1 MERISRLFAGRWPS
15 HGQAALIALPLAAL
29 VVAMSPALCAA
40 SETNHGRD
48 DSPVLMRGSGYE
60 HNGSETVRTLQRR
73 LSRAGFAPGAI
84 DGLFGPRTEAAL
96 RHFQADA
103 GIDADGV
110 DGPLTNRELRRG
122 SADGSR
128 AGDRNASRVAPL
140 PADPRP
146 ARVTWSRG
154 GDLSLGPVLRRGSG
168 YGRPEGSLL
177 VRSLQRRL
185 EGVGFPSGPVDGLF
199 GPMTE
204 SALRRFQAAAGLAP
218 DGVVGPATYK
228 ALRTATPSAPILA
241 LGPGTDG
248 REASRAVR
256 RLKRGLRAVGF
267 HPGPPNGRFGPRT
280 RAAVERFQ
288 RSIELPVDGVVGPI
302 TNGALVARTEPRRT
316 AAERNRQA
324 AETDRAGHGRATGV
338 PTVRVDA
345 TAARGTDSGGGLSNF
360 VADHLA
366 LILGAVL
373 VVALPLLLV
382 PRTRAS
388 VGKRR
393 GCAIGYLRLAES
405 EPLESEVVLAQMEA
419 VKELCRT
426 QRLELAEVVHDV
438 GRLSANPL
446 ERPGLRYAIDRI
458 ENGDATHLAVLTP
471 SALGRS
477 EVRVDEVRR
486 EIRARGGAVCSGVPR
501 RTRAV
506 RGAPPASR
514 LIVNQPVSPAAAL
527 AARQMIGSLTPTVS
541 GSKRHEFML
550 AATEI
555 VNNAVVHAAQ
565 RGDPGGEIRVEIAV
579 SEVRM
584 RLAVRDHGAG
594 FEAPTRP
601 SPGDDER
608 VGGWGL
614 YIVDAI
620 ADEWGIEHDPTTVWL
635 EVALS

>member
-1 MERISRLFAGRWPS
+1 
-15 HGQAALIALPLAAL
+15 
-29 VVAMSPALCAA
+29 
-40 SETNHGRD
+40 
-48 DSPVLMRGSGYE
+48 
-60 HNGSETVRTLQRR
+60 
-73 LSRAGFAPGAI
+73 
-84 DGLFGPRTEAAL
+84 
-96 RHFQADA
+96 
-103 GIDADGV
+103 
-110 DGPLTNRELRRG
+110 
-122 SADGSR
+122 
-128 AGDRNASRVAPL
+128 
-140 PADPRP
+140 
-146 ARVTWSRG
+146 
-154 GDLSLGPVLRRGSG
+154 
-168 YGRPEGSLL
+168 
-177 VRSLQRRL
+177 
-185 EGVGFPSGPVDGLF
+185 
-199 GPMTE
+199 
-204 SALRRFQAAAGLAP
+204 
-218 DGVVGPATYK
+218 
-228 ALRTATPSAPILA
+228 
-241 LGPGTDG
+241 
-248 REASRAVR
+248 
-256 RLKRGLRAVGF
+256 
-267 HPGPPNGRFGPRT
+267 
-280 RAAVERFQ
+280 
-288 RSIELPVDGVVGPI
+288 
-302 TNGALVARTEPRRT
+302 
-316 AAERNRQA
+316 
-324 AETDRAGHGRATGV
+324 
-338 PTVRVDA
+338 VDA
-345 TAARGTDSGGGLSNF
+345 TAGRATDGGGGFSNF
-360 VADHLA
+360 VSDHVA

-373 VVALPLLLV
+373 AVAVPLLLV
-382 PRTRAS
+382 PRTRAF

-405 EPLESEVVLAQMEA
+405 EPLESGAVLAQMEA
-419 VKELCRT
+419 VKDLCST

-477 EVRVDEVRR
+477 EAHVDEVRR

-514 LIVNQPVSPAAAL
+514 LIVNQPVSPVAAL
-527 AARQMIGSLTPTVS
+527 AARQMIGSLTPAVS

-555 VNNAVVHAAQ
+555 VNNAVVHANQ
-565 RGDPGGEIRVEIAV
+565 RGDLRVEIAV

-594 FEAPTRP
+594 FEAPARP